1 MVKNRFLMKISL
13 NLKDL
18 IYITAIVILSWLAF
32 RNTSVDNTVELDR
45 VKSQRDSIIEYSAIK
60 SRLNAEKE
68 LSFADSCRKYV
79 SYYVKADSINHYKI
93 RHEKGKISHYTPADT
108 KHAIDSILA
117 VHNRR

>member
-1 MVKNRFLMKISL
+1 MKL
-13 NLKDL
+13 TLQLKDL
-18 IYITAIVILSWLAF
+18 IYIAAIVILSWLAF

-45 VKSQRDSIIEYSAIK
+45 VKFQRDSIIEDSAVK

-108 KHAIDSILA
+108 KRAIDSILA